1 MNTPK
6 VKNNCVIKT
15 KYMYIDKISRC
26 CYDDDDNNI
35 RKEAKGAG
43 VPFWKIADYL
53 KVSEPTFTRLMR
65 RELSAEKKAEIRAII
80 KELREGK

>member
-1 MNTPK
+1 MMTMTIIYNIIAVMSNYFTE
-6 VKNNCVIKT
+6 VVMENL
-15 KYMYIDKISRC
+15 D
-26 CYDDDDNNI
+26 I

-65 RELSAEKKAEIRAII
+65 RELPAEKKAEIRAII
-80 KELREGK
+80 KELSEVK